1 MELKRILARDTRSA
15 TEKAMALFGPDVLII
30 SNNRVEGQTE
40 LIVALDLVEAYSDEL
55 MAEEM
60 GAIEHRQTATR
71 YPSGAALSGVNRR
84 LSSTPSSVNQPFSDH
99 LHQMLQTGGQVEPIG
114 TPASTSTST
123 STSNDSGDLLLSQ
136 GREQTRSLEIVSL
149 VREEF
154 AALRQEFRLSQQT
167 ASWQL
172 NQYWPEHIQPL
183 VQVMTEVGVPTAL
196 RALLQEGLR
205 EQPTLD
211 IALDS
216 IRAQLTHN
224 LERPQEG
231 FPNRGIHVMAGLS
244 GSGKTLMVAK
254 AAQQLAMHY
263 GNEYVAVVSYHD
275 MRAGA
280 WSQTQMLC
288 AQLGVECYRASD
300 ADTLKLLLE
309 ELSPKRLILI
319 DTPGVQ
325 MEDRL
330 AEILQVCPEAGLH
343 AVVPADSSA
352 VTLSRIMLKS
362 KLPWQSLMIS
372 KLDEANSPWPLI
384 QFLIAEGA
392 QCVVSAGGGS
402 DKISDGLKSSGLQ
415 KLINMAMT
423 QLNPTLDAFGA
434 DLTQAA
440 AKPATL
446 ETPVN
451 EAEVSNEP
459 LTHAMGLSRPNWSL
473 EMPQS
478 ELHG

>member
-15 TEKAMALFGPDVLII
+15 TEKAMAMFGPDVLII

-40 LIVALDLVEAYSDEL
+40 LIVAMDVAEASLDEL
-55 MAEEM
+55 LENDLEAQSQESNSVTVTAK
-60 GAIEHRQTATR
+60 GPRQR
-71 YPSGAALSGVNRR
+71 M
-84 LSSTPSSVNQPFSDH
+84 SSTPSSVSSPFSDH
-99 LHQMLQTGGQVEPIG
+99 LHQLLHPASRMAQQAEAEPI
-114 TPASTSTST
+114 AHVSTEH
-123 STSNDSGDLLLSQ
+123 LLTQ
-136 GREQTRSLEIVSL
+136 GREQVRSQEIVSL
-149 VREEF
+149 VREEL

-167 ASWQL
+167 ANWQM
-172 NQYWPEHIQPL
+172 NQYWPAHIQPL
-183 VQVMTEVGVPTAL
+183 VQSMTEAAVPTAL

-211 IALDS
+211 SALDS

-231 FPNRGIHVMAGLS
+231 FPNKGVHVMAGLS

-254 AAQQLAMHY
+254 AALQVALHY
-263 GNEYVAVVSYHD
+263 GTEYVAVVSYHD

-288 AQLGVECYRASD
+288 AQLGVDCFRAGSPE
-300 ADTLKLLLE
+300 TLKLLLD
-309 ELSPKRLILI
+309 ELSPRRMIVI

-325 MEDRL
+325 MSERL

-392 QCVVSAGGGS
+392 QCMVSAGGGS

>member
-15 TEKAMALFGPDVLII
+15 TEKAMAMFGPDVLII
-30 SNNRVEGQTE
+30 SNHRVEGQTE
-40 LIVALDLVEAYSDEL
+40 LIVALDVADASLEEL
-55 MAEEM
+55 FESELEVNSQESNSVTVT
-60 GAIEHRQTATR
+60 AISPRQR
-71 YPSGAALSGVNRR
+71 I
-84 LSSTPSSVNQPFSDH
+84 SSTPTSVISPFNDH
-99 LHQMLQTGGQVEPIG
+99 LQHLLQPNTKIAQPTEVEP
-114 TPASTSTST
+114 
-123 STSNDSGDLLLSQ
+123 TSNPSTEHLLTQ
-136 GREQTRSLEIVSL
+136 GREQVRSQEIVSL
-149 VREEF
+149 VREEL

-167 ASWQL
+167 ANWQM
-172 NQYWPEHIQPL
+172 NQYWPAHIQPL
-183 VQVMTEVGVPTAL
+183 VQAMTEAAVPTAL

-211 IALDS
+211 SALDS

-231 FPNRGIHVMAGLS
+231 FPNRGVHVMAGLS

-254 AAQQLAMHY
+254 AAHQVALHY
-263 GNEYVAVVSYHD
+263 GTEYVAVVSYHD

-288 AQLGVECYRASD
+288 AQLGVDCFRASSPE
-300 ADTLKLLLE
+300 TLKLLLD
-309 ELSPKRLILI
+309 ELSPRRMIVI

-325 MEDRL
+325 MSERL

-402 DKISDGLKSSGLQ
+402 DNISDGLKSSGLQ

-423 QLNPTLDAFGA
+423 QFSPTLDAFGGYMS
-434 DLTQAA
+434 QAA
-440 AKPATL
+440 TKPATL

-451 EAEVSNEP
+451 EVEASNEP
-459 LTHAMGLSRPNWSL
+459 LTHEMGLSRPNWSL
-473 EMPQS
+473 EMP
-478 ELHG
+478 

>member
-15 TEKAMALFGPDVLII
+15 TEKAMAMFGPDVLII
-30 SNNRVEGQTE
+30 SNHRVEGQTE
-40 LIVALDLVEAYSDEL
+40 LIVALDVAEASLDEML
-55 MAEEM
+55 ETDAEEQSQESNSVTVTAK
-60 GAIEHRQTATR
+60 GPRQ
-71 YPSGAALSGVNRR
+71 R
-84 LSSTPSSVNQPFSDH
+84 LSSTPSSVSSPFSDH
-99 LHQMLQTGGQVEPIG
+99 LHQLLQPASRMAQQAEAEPI
-114 TPASTSTST
+114 AHVSTEH
-123 STSNDSGDLLLSQ
+123 LLTQ
-136 GREQTRSLEIVSL
+136 GREQVRSQEIVSL
-149 VREEF
+149 VREEL

-167 ASWQL
+167 ANWQM
-172 NQYWPEHIQPL
+172 NQYWPAHIQPL
-183 VQVMTEVGVPTAL
+183 VQAMTEAAVPTAL

-211 IALDS
+211 SALDS

-231 FPNRGIHVMAGLS
+231 FPNKGVHVMAGLS

-254 AAQQLAMHY
+254 AAQQVALHY
-263 GNEYVAVVSYHD
+263 GTEYVAVVSYHD

-288 AQLGVECYRASD
+288 AQLGVDCFRAGSPE
-300 ADTLKLLLE
+300 TLKLLLD
-309 ELSPKRLILI
+309 ELSPRRMIVI

-325 MEDRL
+325 MSERL

-392 QCVVSAGGGS
+392 QCVVSVGGGS
-402 DKISDGLKSSGLQ
+402 DNISDGLKSSGLQ

-423 QLNPTLDAFGA
+423 QLNPSLDAFGG
-434 DLTQAA
+434 DLSQVA

-446 ETPVN
+446 ETLVN
-451 EAEVSNEP
+451 EAEASNEP

>member
-15 TEKAMALFGPDVLII
+15 TEKAMALYGPDVLII

-40 LIVALDLVEAYSDEL
+40 LIVAMDVAEASLDEL
-55 MAEEM
+55 LENDLEAQSQESNSVTVTAK
-60 GAIEHRQTATR
+60 GPRQR
-71 YPSGAALSGVNRR
+71 M
-84 LSSTPSSVNQPFSDH
+84 SSTPSSVSGPFSDH
-99 LHQMLQTGGQVEPIG
+99 LHQLLHPASRMAQQAEAEPI
-114 TPASTSTST
+114 AHVSTEH
-123 STSNDSGDLLLSQ
+123 LLTQ
-136 GREQTRSLEIVSL
+136 GREQVRSQEIVSL
-149 VREEF
+149 VREEL

-167 ASWQL
+167 ANWQM
-172 NQYWPEHIQPL
+172 NQYWPAHIQPL
-183 VQVMTEVGVPTAL
+183 VQSMTEAAVPTAL

-211 IALDS
+211 SALDS

-231 FPNRGIHVMAGLS
+231 FPNKGVHVMAGLS

-254 AAQQLAMHY
+254 AAQQVALHY
-263 GNEYVAVVSYHD
+263 GTEYVAVVSYHD

-288 AQLGVECYRASD
+288 AQLGVDCFRAGSPE
-300 ADTLKLLLE
+300 TLKLLLD
-309 ELSPKRLILI
+309 ELSPRRMIVI

-325 MEDRL
+325 MSERL

-392 QCVVSAGGGS
+392 HCVVSAGGGS

>member
-40 LIVALDLVEAYSDEL
+40 LIVALDVAAASSDEL
-55 MAEEM
+55 MSEEM
-60 GAIEHRQTATR
+60 GAIEHGQTATP
-71 YPSGAALSGVNRR
+71 YLSGAALSGVNKR

-99 LHQMLQTGGQVEPIG
+99 LHHLLKTGGQSESNG
-114 TPASTSTST
+114 SRDSTA
-123 STSNDSGDLLLSQ
+123 NDSSDHLLSQ
-136 GREQTRSLEIVSL
+136 GREQARSQEIVSL
-149 VREEF
+149 VREEL

-167 ASWQL
+167 ASWQM
-172 NQYWPEHIQPL
+172 NQYWPAHIQPL
-183 VQVMTEVGVPTAL
+183 VQAMTEVGVPTAL

-211 IALDS
+211 SALDS

-254 AAQQLAMHY
+254 AAQQLAMQY

-288 AQLGVECYRASD
+288 AQLGVECYRANG

-343 AVVPADSSA
+343 AVVPADSSG

-362 KLPWQSLMIS
+362 KLNWQSLMIS
-372 KLDEANSPWPLI
+372 KLDESNSPWPLI

-415 KLINMAMT
+415 KLINIAMNHLT
-423 QLNPTLDAFGA
+423 PSSDAFAA
-434 DLTQAA
+434 DTMEEAT
-440 AKPATL
+440 KPATL
-446 ETPVN
+446 DALVI
-451 EAEVSNEP
+451 EADVANVP
-459 LTHAMGLSRPNWSL
+459 LTHTLGLSRPNWSL

>member
-71 YPSGAALSGVNRR
+71 YPSGAALSGVNKR

-114 TPASTSTST
+114 TPASTST

-231 FPNRGIHVMAGLS
+231 FPNRGVHVMAGLS

-288 AQLGVECYRASD
+288 AQLGVECYRASG

-343 AVVPADSSA
+343 AVVPADSSG

-362 KLPWQSLMIS
+362 KLNWQSLMIS
-372 KLDEANSPWPLI
+372 KLDESNSPWPLI

-392 QCVVSAGGGS
+392 QCVVSAGGSS

-415 KLINMAMT
+415 KLINIAMT
-423 QLNPTLDAFGA
+423 HLTPSSDAFAA
-434 DLTQAA
+434 DTTEEAT
-440 AKPATL
+440 KPATL
-446 ETPVN
+446 DALVI
-451 EAEVSNEP
+451 EADVANLP
-459 LTHAMGLSRPNWSL
+459 LTHTLGLSRPNWSL
-473 EMPQS
+473 QMPQS

>member
-15 TEKAMALFGPDVLII
+15 TEKAMAMFGPDVLII
-30 SNNRVEGQTE
+30 SNHRVEGQTE
-40 LIVALDLVEAYSDEL
+40 LIVALDVAEASLDEML
-55 MAEEM
+55 ETDAEEQSQESNSVTVTAK
-60 GAIEHRQTATR
+60 GPRQ
-71 YPSGAALSGVNRR
+71 R
-84 LSSTPSSVNQPFSDH
+84 LSSTPSSVSSPFSDH
-99 LHQMLQTGGQVEPIG
+99 LHQLLQPASRMAQQAEAEPI
-114 TPASTSTST
+114 AHVSTEH
-123 STSNDSGDLLLSQ
+123 LLTQ
-136 GREQTRSLEIVSL
+136 GREQVRSQEIVSL
-149 VREEF
+149 VREEL

-167 ASWQL
+167 ANWQM
-172 NQYWPEHIQPL
+172 NQYWPAHIQPL
-183 VQVMTEVGVPTAL
+183 VQAMTEAAVPTAL

-211 IALDS
+211 SALDS

-231 FPNRGIHVMAGLS
+231 FPNKGVHVMAGLS

-254 AAQQLAMHY
+254 AAQQVALHY
-263 GNEYVAVVSYHD
+263 GTEYVAVVSYHD

-288 AQLGVECYRASD
+288 AQLGVDCFRAGSPE
-300 ADTLKLLLE
+300 TLKLLLD
-309 ELSPKRLILI
+309 ELSPRRMIVI

-325 MEDRL
+325 MSERL

-392 QCVVSAGGGS
+392 QCMVSAGGGS

-423 QLNPTLDAFGA
+423 QLNPSLDAFGG
-434 DLTQAA
+434 DLSQVA

-446 ETPVN
+446 ETLVN
-451 EAEVSNEP
+451 EAEASNEP

>member
-15 TEKAMALFGPDVLII
+15 TEKAMALYGPDVLII
-30 SNNRVEGQTE
+30 SNHRVEGQTE
-40 LIVALDLVEAYSDEL
+40 LIVALDVAEAASEDMFETESKTQSQ
-55 MAEEM
+55 ASSV
-60 GAIEHRQTATR
+60 AAAATSSLR
-71 YPSGAALSGVNRR
+71 TRI
-84 LSSTPSSVNQPFSDH
+84 SSTPSSVSNPFSDH
-99 LHQMLQTGGQVEPIG
+99 LHQLLQAGSKMAQSAEAEP
-114 TPASTSTST
+114 TSNASTEH
-123 STSNDSGDLLLSQ
+123 LLTQ
-136 GREQTRSLEIVSL
+136 GREQVRSQEIVSL
-149 VREEF
+149 VREEL

-167 ASWQL
+167 ASWQM
-172 NQYWPEHIQPL
+172 NQYWPAHIQPL
-183 VQVMTEVGVPTAL
+183 VEAMTEAAIPTAL

-211 IALDS
+211 NALES
-216 IRAQLTHN
+216 IRTQLTHN

-231 FPNRGIHVMAGLS
+231 FPNKGVHVMAGLS

-254 AAQQLAMHY
+254 AAQQVAMHY
-263 GNEYVAVVSYHD
+263 GTEYVAVVSYHD

-288 AQLGVECYRASD
+288 AQLGVDCFRAGSPE
-300 ADTLKLLLE
+300 TLKLLLD
-309 ELSPKRLILI
+309 ELSPRRMIVI

-325 MEDRL
+325 MNERL

-362 KLPWQSLMIS
+362 QLPWQSLMIS
-372 KLDEANSPWPLI
+372 KLDEAHSPWPLI

-392 QCVVSAGGGS
+392 QCVVSAGGSS
-402 DKISDGLKSSGLQ
+402 DKMSDGLKSSGLQ
-415 KLINMAMT
+415 KLINIAMN
-423 QLNPTLDAFGA
+423 QLAPSSNAFDAE
-434 DLTQAA
+434 LIQAA
-440 AKPATL
+440 LKPATL
-446 ETPVN
+446 ETSVIEVDAAN
-451 EAEVSNEP
+451 EA
-459 LTHAMGLSRPNWSL
+459 LTHTVGLSRPNWSL

>member
-15 TEKAMALFGPDVLII
+15 TEKAMAMFGPDVLII
-30 SNNRVEGQTE
+30 SNHRVEGQTE
-40 LIVALDLVEAYSDEL
+40 LIVALDVAEASLDEML
-55 MAEEM
+55 ETDAEEQSQESNSVTVTAK
-60 GAIEHRQTATR
+60 GPRQ
-71 YPSGAALSGVNRR
+71 R
-84 LSSTPSSVNQPFSDH
+84 LSSTPSSVSSPFSDH
-99 LHQMLQTGGQVEPIG
+99 LHQLLQPASRMAQQAEAEPI
-114 TPASTSTST
+114 AHVSTEH
-123 STSNDSGDLLLSQ
+123 LLTQ
-136 GREQTRSLEIVSL
+136 GREQVRSQEIVSL
-149 VREEF
+149 VREEL

-167 ASWQL
+167 ANWQM
-172 NQYWPEHIQPL
+172 NQYWPAHIQPL
-183 VQVMTEVGVPTAL
+183 VQAMTEAAVPTAL

-211 IALDS
+211 SALDS

-231 FPNRGIHVMAGLS
+231 FPNKGVHVMAGLS

-254 AAQQLAMHY
+254 AAQQVALHY
-263 GNEYVAVVSYHD
+263 GTEYVAVVSYHD

-288 AQLGVECYRASD
+288 AQLGVDCFRAGSPE
-300 ADTLKLLLE
+300 TLKLLLD
-309 ELSPKRLILI
+309 ELSPRRMIVI

-325 MEDRL
+325 MSERL

-402 DKISDGLKSSGLQ
+402 DNISDGLKSSGLQ
-415 KLINMAMT
+415 KLINMAMA
-423 QLNPTLDAFGA
+423 QFNPTLDAFGA

>member
-15 TEKAMALFGPDVLII
+15 TEKAMAMFGPDVLII
-30 SNNRVEGQTE
+30 SNHRVEGQTE
-40 LIVALDLVEAYSDEL
+40 LIVALDVAEASLDEML
-55 MAEEM
+55 ETDAEEQSQESNSVTVTAK
-60 GAIEHRQTATR
+60 GPRQ
-71 YPSGAALSGVNRR
+71 R
-84 LSSTPSSVNQPFSDH
+84 LSSTPSSVSSPFSDH
-99 LHQMLQTGGQVEPIG
+99 LHQLLQPASRMAQQAEAEPI
-114 TPASTSTST
+114 AHVSTEH
-123 STSNDSGDLLLSQ
+123 LLTQ
-136 GREQTRSLEIVSL
+136 GREQVRSQEIVSL
-149 VREEF
+149 VREEL

-167 ASWQL
+167 ANWQM
-172 NQYWPEHIQPL
+172 NQYWPAHIQPL
-183 VQVMTEVGVPTAL
+183 VQAMTEAAVPTAL

-211 IALDS
+211 SALDS

-231 FPNRGIHVMAGLS
+231 FPNKGVHVMAGLS

-254 AAQQLAMHY
+254 AAQQVALHY
-263 GNEYVAVVSYHD
+263 GTEYVAVVSYHD

-288 AQLGVECYRASD
+288 AQLGVDCFRAGSPE
-300 ADTLKLLLE
+300 TLKLLLD
-309 ELSPKRLILI
+309 ELSPRRMIVI

-325 MEDRL
+325 MSERL

-402 DKISDGLKSSGLQ
+402 DNISDGLKSSGLQ

-446 ETPVN
+446 ETLVN
-451 EAEVSNEP
+451 EAEASNEP

>member
-40 LIVALDLVEAYSDEL
+40 LIVALDVAAASSDEL

-60 GAIEHRQTATR
+60 GAIEHGQTATP
-71 YPSGAALSGVNRR
+71 YLSGAALSGVNKR

-99 LHQMLQTGGQVEPIG
+99 LHHLLKTGGQSESNG
-114 TPASTSTST
+114 SRDSTA
-123 STSNDSGDLLLSQ
+123 NDSSDHLLSQ
-136 GREQTRSLEIVSL
+136 GREQARSQEIVSL
-149 VREEF
+149 VREEL

-167 ASWQL
+167 ASWQM
-172 NQYWPEHIQPL
+172 NQYWPAHIQPL
-183 VQVMTEVGVPTAL
+183 VQAMTEVGVPTAL

-211 IALDS
+211 SALDS

-254 AAQQLAMHY
+254 AAQQLAMQY

-288 AQLGVECYRASD
+288 AQLGVECYRANG

-343 AVVPADSSA
+343 AVVPADSSG

-362 KLPWQSLMIS
+362 KLNWQSLMIS
-372 KLDEANSPWPLI
+372 KLDESNSPWPLI

-415 KLINMAMT
+415 KLINIAMT
-423 QLNPTLDAFGA
+423 HLTPSSDAFA
-434 DLTQAA
+434 PDTMEEAI
-440 AKPATL
+440 KPATL
-446 ETPVN
+446 VTQVN
-451 EAEVSNEP
+451 EADATNVP
-459 LTHAMGLSRPNWSL
+459 LTHTLGLSRPNWSL

>member
-15 TEKAMALFGPDVLII
+15 TEKAMAMFGPDVLII

-40 LIVALDLVEAYSDEL
+40 LIVAMDVAEASLDEL
-55 MAEEM
+55 LETDLEAQSQESNSVTVTAK
-60 GAIEHRQTATR
+60 GPRQR
-71 YPSGAALSGVNRR
+71 M
-84 LSSTPSSVNQPFSDH
+84 SSTPSSVSGPFSDH
-99 LHQMLQTGGQVEPIG
+99 LHQLLHPASRMAQQAEAEPI
-114 TPASTSTST
+114 AHVSTEH
-123 STSNDSGDLLLSQ
+123 LLTQ
-136 GREQTRSLEIVSL
+136 GREQVRSQEIVSL
-149 VREEF
+149 VREEL

-167 ASWQL
+167 ANWQM
-172 NQYWPEHIQPL
+172 NQYWPAHIQPL
-183 VQVMTEVGVPTAL
+183 VQSMTEAAVPTAL

-211 IALDS
+211 SALDS

-231 FPNRGIHVMAGLS
+231 FPNKGVHVMAGLS

-254 AAQQLAMHY
+254 AAQQVALHY
-263 GNEYVAVVSYHD
+263 GTEYVAVVSYHD

-288 AQLGVECYRASD
+288 AQLGVDCFRAGSPE
-300 ADTLKLLLE
+300 TLKLLLD
-309 ELSPKRLILI
+309 ELSPRRMIVI

-325 MEDRL
+325 MSERL

>member
-15 TEKAMALFGPDVLII
+15 TEKAMAMFGPDVLII
-30 SNNRVEGQTE
+30 SNHRVEGQTE
-40 LIVALDLVEAYSDEL
+40 LIVALDVAEASLDEML
-55 MAEEM
+55 ETDAEEQSQESNSVTVTAK
-60 GAIEHRQTATR
+60 GPRQ
-71 YPSGAALSGVNRR
+71 R
-84 LSSTPSSVNQPFSDH
+84 LSSTPSSVSSPFSDH
-99 LHQMLQTGGQVEPIG
+99 LHQLLQPASRMAQQAEAEPI
-114 TPASTSTST
+114 AHVSTEH
-123 STSNDSGDLLLSQ
+123 LLTQ
-136 GREQTRSLEIVSL
+136 GREQVRSQEIVSL
-149 VREEF
+149 VREEL

-167 ASWQL
+167 ANWQM
-172 NQYWPEHIQPL
+172 NQYWPAHIQPL
-183 VQVMTEVGVPTAL
+183 VQAMTEAAVPTAL

-211 IALDS
+211 SALDS

-231 FPNRGIHVMAGLS
+231 FPNKGVHVMAGLS

-254 AAQQLAMHY
+254 AAQQVALHY
-263 GNEYVAVVSYHD
+263 GTEYVAVVSYHD

-288 AQLGVECYRASD
+288 AQLGVDCFRAGSPE
-300 ADTLKLLLE
+300 TLKLLLD
-309 ELSPKRLILI
+309 ELSPRRMIVI

-325 MEDRL
+325 MSERL

-392 QCVVSAGGGS
+392 KCVVSAGGGS
-402 DKISDGLKSSGLQ
+402 DNISDGLKSSGLQ

-423 QLNPTLDAFGA
+423 QLNPSLDAFGG
-434 DLTQAA
+434 DLSQVA

-446 ETPVN
+446 ETLVN
-451 EAEVSNEP
+451 EAEASNEP

>member
-60 GAIEHRQTATR
+60 GAVEPRQTATR
-71 YPSGAALSGVNRR
+71 NPSGAALSGVNKR

-114 TPASTSTST
+114 TPALT

-167 ASWQL
+167 ASWQM

-205 EQPTLD
+205 EQPNLD

-288 AQLGVECYRASD
+288 AQLGVECYRASG

-343 AVVPADSSA
+343 AVVPADSSG

-362 KLPWQSLMIS
+362 KLNWQSLMIS
-372 KLDEANSPWPLI
+372 KLDESNSPWPLI

-415 KLINMAMT
+415 KLINIAMNHLT
-423 QLNPTLDAFGA
+423 PSSDAFAA
-434 DLTQAA
+434 DTMEEAT
-440 AKPATL
+440 KPATL
-446 ETPVN
+446 DALVI
-451 EAEVSNEP
+451 EADVANVP
-459 LTHAMGLSRPNWSL
+459 LTHTLGLSRPNWSL

>member
-15 TEKAMALFGPDVLII
+15 TEKAMAMFGPDVLII
-30 SNNRVEGQTE
+30 SNHRVEGQTE
-40 LIVALDLVEAYSDEL
+40 LIVALDVAEASMDEML
-55 MAEEM
+55 ETDAEEQSQESNSVTVTAK
-60 GAIEHRQTATR
+60 GPRQ
-71 YPSGAALSGVNRR
+71 R
-84 LSSTPSSVNQPFSDH
+84 LSSTPSSVSSPFSDH
-99 LHQMLQTGGQVEPIG
+99 LHQLLQPASRMAQQAEAEPI
-114 TPASTSTST
+114 AHVSTEH
-123 STSNDSGDLLLSQ
+123 LLTQ
-136 GREQTRSLEIVSL
+136 GREQVRSQEIVSL
-149 VREEF
+149 VREEL

-167 ASWQL
+167 ANWQM
-172 NQYWPEHIQPL
+172 NQYWPAHIQPL
-183 VQVMTEVGVPTAL
+183 VQAMTEAAVPTAL

-211 IALDS
+211 SALDS

-231 FPNRGIHVMAGLS
+231 FPNKGVHVMAGLS

-254 AAQQLAMHY
+254 AAQQVALHY
-263 GNEYVAVVSYHD
+263 GTEYVAVVSYHD

-288 AQLGVECYRASD
+288 AQLGVDCFRAGSPE
-300 ADTLKLLLE
+300 TLKLLLD
-309 ELSPKRLILI
+309 ELSPRRMIVI

-325 MEDRL
+325 MSERL

-402 DKISDGLKSSGLQ
+402 DNISDGLKSSGLQ

-423 QLNPTLDAFGA
+423 QLNPSLDAFGG
-434 DLTQAA
+434 DLSQAA

-446 ETPVN
+446 ETLVN
-451 EAEVSNEP
+451 EAEASNEP

>member
-1 MELKRILARDTRSA
+1 MFESESELEAHSQESNSVTVTAISPRQRI
-15 TEKAMALFGPDVLII
+15 
-30 SNNRVEGQTE
+30 
-40 LIVALDLVEAYSDEL
+40 
-55 MAEEM
+55 
-60 GAIEHRQTATR
+60 
-71 YPSGAALSGVNRR
+71 
-84 LSSTPSSVNQPFSDH
+84 SSTPTSVSSPFNDH
-99 LHQMLQTGGQVEPIG
+99 LQHLLQPNTKIAQPTELEP
-114 TPASTSTST
+114 TSNASTEH
-123 STSNDSGDLLLSQ
+123 LLTQ
-136 GREQTRSLEIVSL
+136 GREQVRSQEIVSL
-149 VREEF
+149 VREEL

-167 ASWQL
+167 ANWQM
-172 NQYWPEHIQPL
+172 NQYWPAHIQPL
-183 VQVMTEVGVPTAL
+183 VQAMTEAAVPTAL

-211 IALDS
+211 SALDS

-231 FPNRGIHVMAGLS
+231 FPNKGVHVMAGLS

-254 AAQQLAMHY
+254 AVQQVALHY
-263 GNEYVAVVSYHD
+263 GTEYVAVVSYHD

-288 AQLGVECYRASD
+288 AQLGVDCFRAGSPE
-300 ADTLKLLLE
+300 TLKLLLD
-309 ELSPKRLILI
+309 ELSPRRMIVI

-325 MEDRL
+325 MSQRL

-362 KLPWQSLMIS
+362 KLSWQSLMIS

-423 QLNPTLDAFGA
+423 QLNPTLDAFEG
-434 DLTQAA
+434 DLSQAA

-446 ETPVN
+446 ETPFN
-451 EAEVSNEP
+451 EVEASNEP

-473 EMPQS
+473 EIPQS

>member
-40 LIVALDLVEAYSDEL
+40 LIVALDLVEASSDEL
-55 MAEEM
+55 MVEEM
-60 GAIEHRQTATR
+60 GTTEHGQTATR
-71 YPSGAALSGVNRR
+71 YPSGVALSGVNKRI
-84 LSSTPSSVNQPFSDH
+84 SSTPSSVNQPFSDH
-99 LHQMLQTGGQVEPIG
+99 LHHLLKTGGQSESNG
-114 TPASTSTST
+114 SRASTA
-123 STSNDSGDLLLSQ
+123 NDSGDQLLSQ
-136 GREQTRSLEIVSL
+136 GREQARSQEIVSL
-149 VREEF
+149 VREEL

-167 ASWQL
+167 ASWQM
-172 NQYWPEHIQPL
+172 NQYWPAHIQPL
-183 VQVMTEVGVPTAL
+183 VQAMTEVGVPTAL

-231 FPNRGIHVMAGLS
+231 FPNRGVHVVAGLS

-254 AAQQLAMHY
+254 AAQQLAMQY

-288 AQLGVECYRASD
+288 AQLGVECYRANG

-330 AEILQVCPEAGLH
+330 AEILQVCPDAGLH
-343 AVVPADSSA
+343 AVVPADSSG

-362 KLPWQSLMIS
+362 KLSWQTLMIS
-372 KLDEANSPWPLI
+372 KLDESNSPWPLI

-415 KLINMAMT
+415 KLINIAMT
-423 QLNPTLDAFGA
+423 HLTPSLDAFA
-434 DLTQAA
+434 PDTMELAT
-440 AKPATL
+440 KPATL
-446 ETPVN
+446 ATQVN
-451 EAEVSNEP
+451 EADAANVP
-459 LTHAMGLSRPNWSL
+459 LTHSLGLSRPNWSL
-473 EMPQS
+473 ETPQS

>member
-1 MELKRILARDTRSA
+1 MELKRILARDTRTA
-15 TEKAMALFGPDVLII
+15 TEKAIAMFGPDVLII

-40 LIVALDLVEAYSDEL
+40 LIVAMDVSDALPEDLLSDDNDTGLNAKESVTVSV
-55 MAEEM
+55 A
-60 GAIEHRQTATR
+60 AIN
-71 YPSGAALSGVNRR
+71 AARR
-84 LSSTPSSVNQPFSDH
+84 ISSTPSSLNSPFSDH
-99 LHQMLQTGGQVEPIG
+99 LHQLLQPASRMAQLVEAEPI
-114 TPASTSTST
+114 AHVSTEH
-123 STSNDSGDLLLSQ
+123 LLTQ
-136 GREQTRSLEIVSL
+136 GREQVRSQEIVSL
-149 VREEF
+149 VREEL

-167 ASWQL
+167 ANWQM
-172 NQYWPEHIQPL
+172 NQYWPAHIQPL
-183 VQVMTEVGVPTAL
+183 VQAMTEAAVPTAL

-205 EQPTLD
+205 EQATLD
-211 IALDS
+211 SALDS

-231 FPNRGIHVMAGLS
+231 FPNKGVHVMAGLS
-244 GSGKTLMVAK
+244 GSGKSLMVAK
-254 AAQQLAMHY
+254 AAQQVALHY
-263 GNEYVAVVSYHD
+263 GTEYVAVVSYHD

-288 AQLGVECYRASD
+288 AQLGVDCFRAGSPE
-300 ADTLKLLLE
+300 TLKLLLD
-309 ELSPKRLILI
+309 ELSPRRMIVI

-325 MEDRL
+325 MSERL

-415 KLINMAMT
+415 KLINMAMA
-423 QLNPTLDAFGA
+423 QLSPTLDAFEG
-434 DLTQAA
+434 DLSQFAT
-440 AKPATL
+440 KPATL
-446 ETPVN
+446 EIMVN
-451 EAEVSNEP
+451 EVEVSNEP

>member
-1 MELKRILARDTRSA
+1 VTAK
-15 TEKAMALFGPDVLII
+15 GP
-30 SNNRVEGQTE
+30 
-40 LIVALDLVEAYSDEL
+40 
-55 MAEEM
+55 
-60 GAIEHRQTATR
+60 RQ
-71 YPSGAALSGVNRR
+71 R
-84 LSSTPSSVNQPFSDH
+84 LSSTPSSVSSPFSDH
-99 LHQMLQTGGQVEPIG
+99 LHQLLQPASRMAQQAEAEPIAH
-114 TPASTSTST
+114 ASTEH
-123 STSNDSGDLLLSQ
+123 LLTQ
-136 GREQTRSLEIVSL
+136 GREQVRSQEIVSL
-149 VREEF
+149 VREEL

-167 ASWQL
+167 ANWQM
-172 NQYWPEHIQPL
+172 NQYWPAHIQPL
-183 VQVMTEVGVPTAL
+183 VQSMTEAAVPTAL

-211 IALDS
+211 SALDS

-231 FPNRGIHVMAGLS
+231 FPNKGVHVMAGLS

-254 AAQQLAMHY
+254 AAQQVALHY
-263 GNEYVAVVSYHD
+263 GTEYVAVVSYHD

-288 AQLGVECYRASD
+288 AQLGVDCFRAGSPE
-300 ADTLKLLLE
+300 TLKLLLD
-309 ELSPKRLILI
+309 ELSPRRMIVI

-325 MEDRL
+325 MSERL
-330 AEILQVCPEAGLH
+330 AEILEVCPEAGLH

-402 DKISDGLKSSGLQ
+402 DNISDGLKSSGLQ

-423 QLNPTLDAFGA
+423 QLNPSLDAFGA

-451 EAEVSNEP
+451 EVEASIEP

>member
-15 TEKAMALFGPDVLII
+15 TEKAMAMFGPDVLII
-30 SNNRVEGQTE
+30 SNHRVEGQTE
-40 LIVALDLVEAYSDEL
+40 LIVALDVAEASLDEML
-55 MAEEM
+55 ETDAEEQSQESNSVTVTAK
-60 GAIEHRQTATR
+60 GPRQ
-71 YPSGAALSGVNRR
+71 R
-84 LSSTPSSVNQPFSDH
+84 LSSTPSSVSSPFSDH
-99 LHQMLQTGGQVEPIG
+99 LHQLLQPASRMAQQAEAEPI
-114 TPASTSTST
+114 AHVSTEH
-123 STSNDSGDLLLSQ
+123 LLTQ
-136 GREQTRSLEIVSL
+136 GREQVRSQEIVSL
-149 VREEF
+149 VREEL

-167 ASWQL
+167 ANWQM
-172 NQYWPEHIQPL
+172 NQYWPAHIQPL
-183 VQVMTEVGVPTAL
+183 VQAMTEAAVPTAL

-211 IALDS
+211 SALDS

-231 FPNRGIHVMAGLS
+231 FPNKGVHVMAGLS

-254 AAQQLAMHY
+254 AAQQVALHY
-263 GNEYVAVVSYHD
+263 GTEYVAVVSYHD

-288 AQLGVECYRASD
+288 AQLGVDCFRAGSPE
-300 ADTLKLLLE
+300 TLKLLLD
-309 ELSPKRLILI
+309 ELSPRRMIVI

-325 MEDRL
+325 MGERL

-402 DKISDGLKSSGLQ
+402 DNISDGLKSSGLQ

-423 QLNPTLDAFGA
+423 QLNPSLDAFGA

-451 EAEVSNEP
+451 EAEASNEP

>member
-15 TEKAMALFGPDVLII
+15 TEKAMAMFGPDVLII
-30 SNNRVEGQTE
+30 SNHRVEGQTE
-40 LIVALDLVEAYSDEL
+40 LIVALDVAEASLDEML
-55 MAEEM
+55 ETDAEEQSQESNSVTVTAK
-60 GAIEHRQTATR
+60 GPRQ
-71 YPSGAALSGVNRR
+71 R
-84 LSSTPSSVNQPFSDH
+84 LSSTPSSVSSPFSDH
-99 LHQMLQTGGQVEPIG
+99 LHQLLQPASRMAQQAEAEPI
-114 TPASTSTST
+114 AHVSTEH
-123 STSNDSGDLLLSQ
+123 LLTQ
-136 GREQTRSLEIVSL
+136 GREQVRSQEIVSL
-149 VREEF
+149 VREEL

-167 ASWQL
+167 ANWQM
-172 NQYWPEHIQPL
+172 NQYWPAHIQPL
-183 VQVMTEVGVPTAL
+183 IQAMTEAAVPTAL

-211 IALDS
+211 SALDS

-231 FPNRGIHVMAGLS
+231 FPNKGVHVMAGLS

-254 AAQQLAMHY
+254 AAQQVALHY
-263 GNEYVAVVSYHD
+263 GTEYVAVVSYHD

-288 AQLGVECYRASD
+288 AQLGVDCFRAGSPE
-300 ADTLKLLLE
+300 TLKLLLD
-309 ELSPKRLILI
+309 ELSPRRMIVI

-325 MEDRL
+325 MSERL

-402 DKISDGLKSSGLQ
+402 DNISDGLKSSGLQ
-415 KLINMAMT
+415 KLINMAMA

-451 EAEVSNEP
+451 EVEASNEP

>member
-40 LIVALDLVEAYSDEL
+40 LIVALDVAAASSDEL
-55 MAEEM
+55 MSEEM
-60 GAIEHRQTATR
+60 GAIEHGQTATP
-71 YPSGAALSGVNRR
+71 YLSGAALSGVNKR

-99 LHQMLQTGGQVEPIG
+99 LHHLLKTGGQGELNG
-114 TPASTSTST
+114 SHDSTA
-123 STSNDSGDLLLSQ
+123 NDSGDQLLSQ
-136 GREQTRSLEIVSL
+136 GREQARSQEIVSL
-149 VREEF
+149 VREEL

-167 ASWQL
+167 ASWQM
-172 NQYWPEHIQPL
+172 NQYWPAHIQPL
-183 VQVMTEVGVPTAL
+183 VQAMTEVGVPTAL

-211 IALDS
+211 SALDS

-254 AAQQLAMHY
+254 AAQQLAMQY

-288 AQLGVECYRASD
+288 AQLGVECYRANG

-343 AVVPADSSA
+343 AVVPADSSG

-362 KLPWQSLMIS
+362 KLNWQSLMIS
-372 KLDEANSPWPLI
+372 KLDESNSPWPLI

-415 KLINMAMT
+415 KLINIAMT
-423 QLNPTLDAFGA
+423 HLSPSADAFTA
-434 DLTQAA
+434 DTTEVAT
-440 AKPATL
+440 KPATL
-446 ETPVN
+446 DAQVI
-451 EAEVSNEP
+451 EADAANEP
-459 LTHAMGLSRPNWSL
+459 LTHTLGLSRPNWTL
-473 EMPQS
+473 EIPQS

>member
-40 LIVALDLVEAYSDEL
+40 LIVALDVAEASLDEL
-55 MAEEM
+55 LETDSEAQSQESNSVTVTAK
-60 GAIEHRQTATR
+60 GPRQR
-71 YPSGAALSGVNRR
+71 MSN
-84 LSSTPSSVNQPFSDH
+84 TPSSVSGPFSDH
-99 LHQMLQTGGQVEPIG
+99 LHQLLHPASRMAQQAEAEPI
-114 TPASTSTST
+114 AHVSTEH
-123 STSNDSGDLLLSQ
+123 LLTQ
-136 GREQTRSLEIVSL
+136 GREQVRSQEIVSL
-149 VREEF
+149 VREEL

-167 ASWQL
+167 ANWQM
-172 NQYWPEHIQPL
+172 NQYWPAHIQPL
-183 VQVMTEVGVPTAL
+183 VQSMTEAAVPTAL

-211 IALDS
+211 SALDS

-231 FPNRGIHVMAGLS
+231 FPNKGVHVMAGLS

-254 AAQQLAMHY
+254 AAQQVALHY
-263 GNEYVAVVSYHD
+263 GTEYVAVVSYHD

-288 AQLGVECYRASD
+288 AQLGVDCFRAGSPE
-300 ADTLKLLLE
+300 TLKLLLD
-309 ELSPKRLILI
+309 ELSPRRMIVI

-325 MEDRL
+325 MSERL

-392 QCVVSAGGGS
+392 HCMVSAGGGS

>member
-15 TEKAMALFGPDVLII
+15 TEKAMAMFGPDVLII
-30 SNNRVEGQTE
+30 SNHRVEGQTE
-40 LIVALDLVEAYSDEL
+40 LIVALDVAEASLDDMFETD
-55 MAEEM
+55 AEEQSPESNSVTVTAK
-60 GAIEHRQTATR
+60 GPRQ
-71 YPSGAALSGVNRR
+71 R
-84 LSSTPSSVNQPFSDH
+84 LSSTPSSVSSPFSDH
-99 LHQMLQTGGQVEPIG
+99 LHQLLQPASRMAQQAEAEPI
-114 TPASTSTST
+114 AHVSTEH
-123 STSNDSGDLLLSQ
+123 LLTQ
-136 GREQTRSLEIVSL
+136 GREQVRSQEIVSL
-149 VREEF
+149 VREEL

-167 ASWQL
+167 ANWQM
-172 NQYWPEHIQPL
+172 NQYWPAHIQPL
-183 VQVMTEVGVPTAL
+183 VQAMTEAAVPTAL

-211 IALDS
+211 SALDS

-231 FPNRGIHVMAGLS
+231 FPNKGVHVMAGLS

-254 AAQQLAMHY
+254 AAQQVALHY
-263 GNEYVAVVSYHD
+263 GTEYVAVVSYHD

-288 AQLGVECYRASD
+288 AQLGVDCFRAGSPE
-300 ADTLKLLLE
+300 TLKLLLD
-309 ELSPKRLILI
+309 ELSPRRMIVI

-325 MEDRL
+325 MSERL
-330 AEILQVCPEAGLH
+330 AEILEVCPEAGLH

-402 DKISDGLKSSGLQ
+402 DNISDGLKSSGLQ

-423 QLNPTLDAFGA
+423 QLNPSLDAFGG
-434 DLTQAA
+434 DLSQVA

-446 ETPVN
+446 ETLVN
-451 EAEVSNEP
+451 EAEASNEP

>member
-15 TEKAMALFGPDVLII
+15 TEKAMAMFGPDVLII

-40 LIVALDLVEAYSDEL
+40 LIVAMDVAEASLDEL
-55 MAEEM
+55 LETDLEAQSQESNSVTVTAK
-60 GAIEHRQTATR
+60 GPRQR
-71 YPSGAALSGVNRR
+71 M
-84 LSSTPSSVNQPFSDH
+84 SSTPSSVSGPFSDH
-99 LHQMLQTGGQVEPIG
+99 LHQLLHPASRMAQQAEAEPI
-114 TPASTSTST
+114 AHVSTEH
-123 STSNDSGDLLLSQ
+123 LLTQ
-136 GREQTRSLEIVSL
+136 GREQVRSQEIVSL
-149 VREEF
+149 VREEL

-167 ASWQL
+167 ANWQM
-172 NQYWPEHIQPL
+172 NQYWPAHIQPL
-183 VQVMTEVGVPTAL
+183 VQSMTEAAVPTAL

-211 IALDS
+211 SALDS

-231 FPNRGIHVMAGLS
+231 FPNKGVHVMAGLS

-254 AAQQLAMHY
+254 AALQVALHY
-263 GNEYVAVVSYHD
+263 GTEYVAVVSYHD

-288 AQLGVECYRASD
+288 AQLGVDCFRAGSPE
-300 ADTLKLLLE
+300 TLKLLLD
-309 ELSPKRLILI
+309 ELSPRRMIVI

-325 MEDRL
+325 MSERL

-392 QCVVSAGGGS
+392 QCMVSAGGGS

>member
-30 SNNRVEGQTE
+30 SNHRVEGQTE
-40 LIVALDLVEAYSDEL
+40 LIVALDVAEASLDEML
-55 MAEEM
+55 ETDAEEQSQESNSVTVTAK
-60 GAIEHRQTATR
+60 GPRQ
-71 YPSGAALSGVNRR
+71 R
-84 LSSTPSSVNQPFSDH
+84 LSSTPSSVSNPFSDH
-99 LHQMLQTGGQVEPIG
+99 LHQLLQPASRMAQQAEAEPI
-114 TPASTSTST
+114 AHVSTEH
-123 STSNDSGDLLLSQ
+123 LLTQ
-136 GREQTRSLEIVSL
+136 GREQVRSQEIVSL
-149 VREEF
+149 VREEL

-167 ASWQL
+167 ANWQM
-172 NQYWPEHIQPL
+172 NQYWPAHIQPL
-183 VQVMTEVGVPTAL
+183 VQAMTEAAVPTAL

-211 IALDS
+211 SALDS

-231 FPNRGIHVMAGLS
+231 FPNKGVHVMAGLS

-254 AAQQLAMHY
+254 AAQQVALHY
-263 GNEYVAVVSYHD
+263 GTEYVAVVSYHD

-288 AQLGVECYRASD
+288 AQLGVDCFRAGSPE
-300 ADTLKLLLE
+300 TLKLLLD
-309 ELSPKRLILI
+309 ELSPRRMIVI

-325 MEDRL
+325 MSERL

-392 QCVVSAGGGS
+392 QCVVSAGAGS
-402 DKISDGLKSSGLQ
+402 DNISDGLKSSGLQ

-423 QLNPTLDAFGA
+423 QLSPTLDAFGGYMS
-434 DLTQAA
+434 QAA
-440 AKPATL
+440 TKPATL

-451 EAEVSNEP
+451 EVEAANEP
-459 LTHAMGLSRPNWSL
+459 LTHEMGLSRPNWSL

>member
-40 LIVALDLVEAYSDEL
+40 LIVALDVAEASSDEL

-60 GAIEHRQTATR
+60 GAIEHGQTATP
-71 YPSGAALSGVNRR
+71 YPSGVALSGVNKR

-99 LHQMLQTGGQVEPIG
+99 LHHLLKTGGQGELNG
-114 TPASTSTST
+114 SSDSTA
-123 STSNDSGDLLLSQ
+123 NDSGDHLLSQ
-136 GREQTRSLEIVSL
+136 GREQARSQEIVSL
-149 VREEF
+149 VREEL

-167 ASWQL
+167 ASWQM
-172 NQYWPEHIQPL
+172 NQYWPAHIQPL
-183 VQVMTEVGVPTAL
+183 VQAMTEVGVPTAL

-211 IALDS
+211 SALDS

-231 FPNRGIHVMAGLS
+231 FPNRGVHVVAGLS

-254 AAQQLAMHY
+254 AAQQLAMQY

-288 AQLGVECYRASD
+288 AQLGVECYRANG

-343 AVVPADSSA
+343 AVVPADSSG

-362 KLPWQSLMIS
+362 KLNWQSLMIS
-372 KLDEANSPWPLI
+372 KLDESNSPWPLI

-415 KLINMAMT
+415 KLINIAMAHLT
-423 QLNPTLDAFGA
+423 PSSDAIAA
-434 DLTQAA
+434 DMMEEAR
-440 AKPATL
+440 KPATL
-446 ETPVN
+446 DTPVN
-451 EAEVSNEP
+451 EAEAANEP
-459 LTHAMGLSRPNWSL
+459 LTHTLGLSRPNWSL
-473 EMPQS
+473 EIPQS